1 MWITAIVLAGGSGK
15 RMNTDTPKQYLMLE
29 GKPLLYY
36 SLKAFEESLVNE
48 VILVTKAGEEVYC
61 QKEFVEQYGF
71 KKVTAVVTG
80 GKERYHS
87 VLKGLQA
94 IKNCDYVM
102 IHDGA
107 RPLLTP
113 KMIAHTI
120 EAVKDYKACV
130 VGMPVKDTIQIAN
143 EMGVIMETPK
153 RSTVWQAQTPQAFA
167 FAMVRD
173 AYEKIVQE
181 SEVEVTD
188 DAMVVGRYYDV
199 PIYMVEGA
207 YTNIK
212 VTTPEDIPVA
222 EVMLRLQSEC
232 RTSTCTS
239 LNA

>member
-15 RMNTDTPKQYLMLE
+15 RMNTDTPKQYLMLD

-48 VILVTKAGEEVYC
+48 IILVTKAGEEEYC
-61 QKEFVEQYGF
+61 RKEFVEQYGF
-71 KKVTAVVTG
+71 QKVTSIVVG

-87 VLKGLQA
+87 VLNGLRA
-94 IKNCDYVM
+94 VTNCDYVM

-113 KMIAHTI
+113 RIIEHTA
-120 EAVKDYKACV
+120 EAVKTHQACV
-130 VGMPVKDTIQIAN
+130 VGMPVKDTIQIVN
-143 EMGVIMETPK
+143 EKGVIKETPK

-167 FAMVRD
+167 FTMVRD

-181 SEVEVTD
+181 SVVEVTD

-199 PIYMVEGA
+199 PVYMVEGSYA
-207 YTNIK
+207 NIK

-222 EVMLRLQSEC
+222 EAMLHLQ
-232 RTSTCTS
+232 
-239 LNA
+239 NN

>member
-1 MWITAIVLAGGSGK
+1 MEIYMWITAIVLAGGSGK
-15 RMNTDTPKQYLMLE
+15 RMNTDTPKQYLMLD

-48 VILVTKAGEEVYC
+48 IILVTKAGEEAYC
-61 QKEFVEQYGF
+61 RKHFVEQYGF
-71 KKVTAVVTG
+71 QKVTAVVAG

-87 VLKGLQA
+87 VLNGLQA

-113 KMIAHTI
+113 QMITRTAQ
-120 EAVKDYKACV
+120 AVQMYQACV
-130 VGMPVKDTIQIAN
+130 VGMPVKDTIQIVN
-143 EMGVIMETPK
+143 ETDVIIETPK
-153 RSTVWQAQTPQAFA
+153 RSMVWQAQTPQAFA

-173 AYEKIVQE
+173 AYKKIVQE
-181 SEVEVTD
+181 SVVEVTD
-188 DAMVVGRYYDV
+188 DAMVVARYYDV
-199 PIYMVEGA
+199 PVYMVEGS

-222 EVMLRLQSEC
+222 EAMLRLK
-232 RTSTCTS
+232 
-239 LNA
+239 NK

>member
-1 MWITAIVLAGGSGK
+1 M
-15 RMNTDTPKQYLMLE
+15 
-29 GKPLLYY
+29 
-36 SLKAFEESLVNE
+36 
-48 VILVTKAGEEVYC
+48 
-61 QKEFVEQYGF
+61 EQYGF

-87 VLKGLQA
+87 VLNGLRA

-107 RPLLTP
+107 RPLLTS
-113 KMIAHTI
+113 KMIVHTI
-120 EAVKDYKACV
+120 EAVKDHKACV
-130 VGMPVKDTIQIAN
+130 VGMPVKDTIQITN
-143 EMGVIMETPK
+143 ENNVIMETPK

-181 SEVEVTD
+181 SAVEVTD

-199 PIYMVEGA
+199 TIYMVEGS

-222 EVMLRLQSEC
+222 EVMLRLQSEYK
-232 RTSTCTS
+232 TSNLSCS
-239 LNA
+239 

>member
-15 RMNTDTPKQYLMLE
+15 RMNTDTPKQYLMLD

-48 VILVTKAGEEVYC
+48 IILVTKAGEEVYC
-61 QKEFVEQYGF
+61 RKEFVEQYGF
-71 KKVTAVVTG
+71 RKVTAVVAG

-87 VLKGLQA
+87 VLNGLQA
-94 IKNCDYVM
+94 VTNCDYVM

-113 KMIAHTI
+113 QMIAHTA
-120 EAVKDYKACV
+120 EAVKEHQACV
-130 VGMPVKDTIQIAN
+130 VGMPVKDTIQIIN
-143 EMGVIMETPK
+143 ETGVIMETPK

-181 SEVEVTD
+181 SVVDVTD
-188 DAMVVGRYYDV
+188 DAMVVGHYYDV
-199 PIYMVEGA
+199 PVYMVEGS

-222 EVMLRLQSEC
+222 EAMLRLQS
-232 RTSTCTS
+232 
-239 LNA
+239 

>member
-15 RMNTDTPKQYLMLE
+15 RMNSNTPKQYLILD

-48 VILVTKAGEEVYC
+48 IILVTKAGEEEYC
-61 QKEFVEQYGF
+61 RKEFVEQYGF
-71 KKVTAVVTG
+71 QKVTAVVAG

-87 VLKGLQA
+87 VLNGLHA

-113 KMIAHTI
+113 KMIAHTA
-120 EAVKDYKACV
+120 EAVKKYQACV
-130 VGMPVKDTIQIAN
+130 VGMPVKDTIQIVN
-143 EMGVIMETPK
+143 ENDVIMETPK

-167 FAMVRD
+167 FTMVRD

-181 SEVEVTD
+181 TVVEVTD
-188 DAMVVGRYYDV
+188 DAMVVGRYYNV
-199 PIYMVEGA
+199 PVYMVEGSYA
-207 YTNIK
+207 NIK

-222 EVMLRLQSEC
+222 EVMLRLQH
-232 RTSTCTS
+232 
-239 LNA
+239 